1 MAKATCSDLIL
12 FFFKSWK
19 CQHLPYIFSVML
31 GAEKNLQ
38 AWWPFQ
44 KLCRP
49 LQSFFSTGSIH
60 KAPDIS
66 YVAGFKDLARQYRT
80 LYLQMFCSLF
90 PPGPEECQHHGIS
103 SLGLSATWFLLFPE
117 LLLIYLLQVLP
128 NPGTCTTVF
137 LDTDTIHSDVSEH
150 IKGRNGFHPQLII
163 ISQWGSA
170 WWFINREELEED
182 GIISPRSEYKPKSL
196 ISVQLVNISSYLLE
210 WNLSK
215 WFLSAHTPM
224 HF

>member
-80 LYLQMFCSLF
+80 LYLQMFCSPHEPF
-90 PPGPEECQHHGIS
+90 S
-103 SLGLSATWFLLFPE
+103 SRTWGMSAP
-117 LLLIYLLQVLP
+117 
-128 NPGTCTTVF
+128 
-137 LDTDTIHSDVSEH
+137 
-150 IKGRNGFHPQLII
+150 
-163 ISQWGSA
+163 
-170 WWFINREELEED
+170 
-182 GIISPRSEYKPKSL
+182 
-196 ISVQLVNISSYLLE
+196 
-210 WNLSK
+210 WNLFTRGFCHMTSA
-215 WFLSAHTPM
+215 LSRTASNLPATSSPKPWYLHHCVFRYRHNP
-224 HF
+224 